1 MNDRV
6 EETTSWLLN
15 YAGRLAVRQ
24 FAARLQAYSI
34 TPPQW
39 GVLVRLVEQDG
50 QSLSEIGAR
59 ALFDGPT
66 MTGIVDRLE
75 ASGLVERHRDSSD
88 RRVINVY
95 LSERGREIMR
105 SLPPIGEDTDKELLS
120 GAGSKDVVCFRAAL
134 RKVIENLS

>member
-1 MNDRV
+1 MSDRV
-6 EETTSWLLN
+6 DDSTSWLLN

-24 FAARLQAYSI
+24 FAARLQAYNI

-75 ASGLVERHRDSSD
+75 GSGLVERHRDSAD

-95 LSERGREIMR
+95 LSDRGRSLMQ
-105 SLPPIGEDTDKELLS
+105 SLPPIGQDTDKQLLS
-120 GAGSKDVVCFRAAL
+120 SVPAKDLTCFRAAL
-134 RKVIENLS
+134 QKVIDNLT